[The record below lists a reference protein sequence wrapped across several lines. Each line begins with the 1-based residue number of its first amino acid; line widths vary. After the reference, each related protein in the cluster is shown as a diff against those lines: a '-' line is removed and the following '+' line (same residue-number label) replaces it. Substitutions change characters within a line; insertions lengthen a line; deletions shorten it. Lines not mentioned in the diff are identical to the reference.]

1 MIICSVIACV
11 IVIFSIFAFF
21 GSPISLSGYKVITNM
36 FDVIFGEYNNK
47 PYAWMIILFILQV
60 IIMLFAL
67 IELFVCYKVKFGNAD
82 EFTVQSFSVTIS
94 IFSLAALIISF
105 CTLNILGI
113 KDSSNVSLGAGP
125 IAYSIMHIVAIILYI
140 GGIFIEKYVS
150 SYTHMKY
157 KYNRNNIPR
166 NIPNPLNK
174 PVNNTN
180 KTVLSE
186 NQKIELILK
195 YKKMLDEGILT
206 QEEFDKKKSEI
217 L

>member
-1 MIICSVIACV
+1 
-11 IVIFSIFAFF
+11 
-21 GSPISLSGYKVITNM
+21 
-36 FDVIFGEYNNK
+36 
-47 PYAWMIILFILQV
+47 
-60 IIMLFAL
+60 
-67 IELFVCYKVKFGNAD
+67 
-82 EFTVQSFSVTIS
+82 
-94 IFSLAALIISF
+94 
-105 CTLNILGI
+105 
-113 KDSSNVSLGAGP
+113 
-125 IAYSIMHIVAIILYI
+125 
-140 GGIFIEKYVS
+140 
-150 SYTHMKY
+150 MKY

-166 NIPNPLNK
+166 NMPNPLNK